1 MFKDLRAGTKI
12 TILCG
17 TFIIAIGATVYSL
30 IAEKQFAIDFAKKEL
45 IGTQY
50 LTAVR
55 GVYADVLAAP
65 PIKASAARP
74 KPSTG
79 EMLAR
84 LVTAQR
90 HAGAQLQTAGLAR
103 ALAEALRSW
112 SNDRGDSPSY
122 SLALEVLAAARRLIS
137 RIADDSNLALDPDL
151 DTYHLQDLITRKMP
165 VFLHRLTEVQIWAHQ
180 AAAAGTPSNEQW
192 VRFEVSRSELQSVAE
207 QVKGNLASAY
217 RGNQDGTLKQA
228 VYDAFAE
235 MTSRTDAFLESV
247 ASGVSE
253 ESVGRTAASDPLF
266 GGVAESAVA
275 AWATAQSELDRLLQ
289 TRIRGLIDRMGL
301 SLALTGVLV
310 GLSIVVSVL
319 TNRHIVEPL
328 ERLEKLA
335 SEVRRTR
342 DYSLR
347 LDYSSKSEIGQ
358 LTAAFNEMLAEVA
371 ASHERE
377 RAEHAEL
384 ARVSRLTTMGAMA
397 ASIAHEINQPLQAIS
412 ANSSAAQ
419 RWLSRKEPDIDEAR
433 SALKSVASDAH
444 RASQVIES
452 VRSIVKKRSREKEQ
466 VAINDAVTDILKLV
480 HGEISKHHITVRT
493 NLPQKLPPVVADRT
507 QLQQVLINLIMNAV
521 DAMKSGSG
529 QKPVLTLRSNLEDRE
544 NVTVTVEDSGSGIDP
559 ENLERIFDP
568 FFSTKSEGMGLGL
581 AICRSIIEAHGG
593 RLWATSKAG
602 RGAAFHLTL
611 PIGEA

>member
-1 MFKDLRAGTKI
+1 
-12 TILCG
+12 
-17 TFIIAIGATVYSL
+17 
-30 IAEKQFAIDFAKKEL
+30 
-45 IGTQY
+45 
-50 LTAVR
+50 
-55 GVYADVLAAP
+55 
-65 PIKASAARP
+65 
-74 KPSTG
+74 
-79 EMLAR
+79 
-84 LVTAQR
+84 
-90 HAGAQLQTAGLAR
+90 
-103 ALAEALRSW
+103 
-112 SNDRGDSPSY
+112 
-122 SLALEVLAAARRLIS
+122 
-137 RIADDSNLALDPDL
+137 
-151 DTYHLQDLITRKMP
+151 MP
-165 VFLHRLTEVQIWAHQ
+165 VFLGRLSEVQIWAHQ
-180 AAAAGTPSNEQW
+180 AVAAGTPSNEQW
-192 VRFEVSRSELQSVAE
+192 VRFEVSRSELQSVVE

-217 RGNQDGTLKQA
+217 RGNQDGSLNQI
-228 VYDAFAE
+228 VYVAFTE
-235 MTSRTDAFLESV
+235 MMSRTDAFLQSV

-253 ESVGRTAASDPLF
+253 EPNGRTAAGFDPLF

-275 AWATAQSELDRLLQ
+275 AWATAQSELDRLLH
-289 TRIRGLIDRMGL
+289 TRIRRLIDRMGL

-319 TNRHIVEPL
+319 THRHIVEPL

-347 LDYSSKSEIGQ
+347 LDYTAKSEIGQ

-371 ASHERE
+371 AAHERE

-384 ARVSRLTTMGAMA
+384 ARASRLTTMGAMA

-466 VAINDAVTDILKLV
+466 VAINDVVTDILKLV
-480 HGEISKHHITVRT
+480 HGEIRKHHITVRT
-493 NLPQKLPPVVADRT
+493 NLLQKLPPVVADRT
-507 QLQQVLINLIMNAV
+507 QLQQVLVNLIMNAV

-529 QKPVLTLRSNLEDRE
+529 QKPVLTLRSNLDDPE

-581 AICRSIIEAHGG
+581 AICRSIIVAHGG

-602 RGAAFHLTL
+602 RGATFHLTL